1 MLEEPFGRVQP
12 FANGNA
18 ALSRHSPL
26 GTLFNDPFF
35 SRGGFE
41 QLNVPAVDLTEHGNE
56 FVVEAELPG
65 VKKEN
70 IEIRIGDGGQS
81 LTIEGRSFVRSPP
94 ASEGQEAEAKE
105 SPAVAEGSATNG
117 ACLDVPSPSGI
128 EADSSSIEVTN
139 PTQAVTQTNSDQA
152 GTQLSTE
159 RSFSSASSFSRT
171 VWLPRR
177 VDGSRVKAKLED
189 GVLTVHIP
197 KVEDPE
203 SVRVNIE

>member
-1 MLEEPFGRVQP
+1 MSISRQFLREFRPLFRILEEPFGRVQP
-12 FANGNA
+12 FANGNT
-18 ALSRHSPL
+18 ALARHSPL
-26 GTLFNDPFF
+26 GALFNDPFF
-35 SRGGFE
+35 SRGFE
-41 QLNVPAVDLTEHGNE
+41 QLNLPAVDLTERGNE

-81 LTIEGRSFVRSPP
+81 LTIEGRSFVRSPA
-94 ASEGQEAEAKE
+94 ASEGLGAEVKE
-105 SPAVAEGSATNG
+105 SPAVAEGSATN
-117 ACLDVPSPSGI
+117 
-128 EADSSSIEVTN
+128 EVTN
-139 PTQAVTQTNSDQA
+139 PTQAVTQTSNDQA